1 MGLRTGGLCPILYTQ
16 QWHNNISN
24 SFKTSKLTNCNE
36 HQSTLISD
44 DQYGC
49 SKRWLTVFT
58 VLSGCTPD
66 LAIQVISALESA
78 DLVFASWSS
87 ATDLQFHCT
96 SWSSQE
102 ATYLAFLHRRG
113 HWAYSYTIIYIH
125 KIHSYIH
132 SLHYTVLPDNYIKW
146 RYITLHDVTWHDI
159 AVHAWPDI
167 TLHCITLHNI
177 HMYWIPSYYIAVHA
191 LHLIA

>member
-24 SFKTSKLTNCNE
+24 SFKTSKLTNCKRTSIN
-36 HQSTLISD
+36 I
-44 DQYGC
+44 DQWR
-49 SKRWLTVFT
+49 SVWVFKKMAYCLHSP
-58 VLSGCTPD
+58 VRLHAR

-132 SLHYTVLPDNYIKW
+132 SLHYTVLPD
-146 RYITLHDVTWHDI
+146 ITLSDVT
-159 AVHAWPDI
+159 
-167 TLHCITLHNI
+167 LHYMT
-177 HMYWIPSYYIAVHA
+177 
-191 LHLIA
+191 